1 MFAGDT
7 SESVLIDRSPPEP
20 LTTTELRAWMSEQT
34 VFVSSVQ
41 AGMAAERHAVCS
53 TVENLG
59 GRVSMFEQ
67 LGGRDDDAET
77 AYLAGVQSSDIY
89 VGILGERYGTP
100 APSGYSATHAEYDE
114 AVKSGLR
121 ISVWSTTAEMD
132 GRQQDFLNEVR
143 VFHTTGNYSNPDEFS
158 AGLNRRLTQLA
169 AAEGSPW
176 CKVGQVL
183 FRARRHSD
191 DGNRISIEATLRD
204 DDVIAAL
211 ESLRSGNWHH
221 AQPSRITCAG
231 RTDEV
236 DIDAVVVET
245 GAGRARRVRI
255 EATKNQS
262 GYGDI
267 PFLEASF
274 DGRSPADLTELAI
287 RVALLGETN
296 PLGQMAFMAEIDNP
310 LIGIEQ
316 LGLDDDSFA
325 GVAETLLVETLI
337 GSGRVGRV
345 SAMQIGP
352 ARSRRPIRFE
362 WLAPRRY
369 SNVEPERRRI
379 EGYLGS

>member
-7 SESVLIDRSPPEP
+7 SESVMIDRSPPEP
-20 LTTTELRAWMSEQT
+20 LTTTELQAWMSDQT
-34 VFVSSVQ
+34 VFVSSVL

-53 TVENLG
+53 MVENLG
-59 GRVSMFEQ
+59 GRVSMFEH

-121 ISVWSTTAEMD
+121 ISVWSTTAEID

-143 VFHTTGNYSNPDEFS
+143 VFHTTGNYSNPDELS

-211 ESLRSGNWHH
+211 ESLRPGDWHR
-221 AQPSRITCAG
+221 AQSSRITCAG

-245 GAGRARRVRI
+245 GAGRARLVRI

-262 GYGDI
+262 GHGNALLLD
-267 PFLEASF
+267 ASF
-274 DGRSPADLTELAI
+274 NDWSPADLTELAI
-287 RVALLGETN
+287 RGALFGETN
-296 PLGQMAFMAEIDNP
+296 SLGPMAFMAEIDNP

-325 GVAETLLVETLI
+325 GVAETLLVEALV
-337 GSGRVGRV
+337 GSGRVGRI
-345 SAMQIGP
+345 SGLRIGP
-352 ARSRRPIRFE
+352 ARSGRPIRFE
-362 WLAPRRY
+362 WHTPRRY
-369 SNVEPERRRI
+369 SNAEPERRQI
-379 EGYLGS
+379 EGNLNR

>member
-1 MFAGDT
+1 MFAGAT

-20 LTTTELRAWMSEQT
+20 LTTAELRAWMSGQT
-34 VFVSSVQ
+34 VFVSSVL
-41 AGMAAERHAVCS
+41 AGMTAERQAVCD
-53 TVENLG
+53 TVEDLG
-59 GRVSMFEQ
+59 GRVSMFEH

-77 AYLAGVQSSDIY
+77 AYLAGVQSSDVY

-143 VFHTTGNYSNPDEFS
+143 VFHTTGNYSNPDELS

-211 ESLRSGNWHH
+211 ESLRSDNWHH

-231 RTDEV
+231 RTDQV
-236 DIDAVVVET
+236 RIDSVVVET
-245 GAGRARRVRI
+245 AAGRARRVRI

-267 PFLEASF
+267 PFLDASF

-287 RVALLGETN
+287 RVALFGETN
-296 PLGQMAFMAEIDNP
+296 PLDHMAFTAEIDNP
-310 LIGIEQ
+310 LIGIER
-316 LGLDDDSFA
+316 LGMDDDSFA
-325 GVAETLLVETLI
+325 GVAETLLVETLV
-337 GSGRVGRV
+337 GSGRVGRI

-352 ARSRRPIRFE
+352 ARSGRPIRFE
-362 WLAPRRY
+362 WLTPRRY
-369 SNVEPERRRI
+369 PNDEPERRQI
-379 EGYLGS
+379 KGHLGR